1 MPDAME
7 RVQQFAADH
16 AADSLARHA
25 DRAKPPG
32 RHTCANLDC
41 GEPISDTRRGLGA
54 QLCMDC
60 AQAEEAAA
68 VHQRT
73 WRGR

>member
-7 RVQQFAADH
+7 RVQQFTADH
-16 AADSLARHA
+16 VADSLARHA
-25 DRAKPPG
+25 DRERLPG
-32 RHTCANLDC
+32 RSTCANLDC
-41 GEPISDTRRGLGA
+41 GEAISPTRQQLGA

-60 AQAEEAAA
+60 LKAEEAAA

-73 WRGR
+73 WRSR